1 VKNNDDHD
9 SPELRSE
16 EDVKVHFLLPYLKK
30 LGYKT
35 EHCEFEK
42 TITVHEGRKQKQI
55 YADVIVYSSAKHT
68 APLILCETKG
78 PREILNTAAREQAIS
93 YARLLD
99 RIAPLVLLT
108 NGLQVQVYQTL
119 NKNRLE
125 SLPRR
130 DELGTDILKFVV
142 PEAVTEALRSEAK
155 HQLFIIDDVQTFK
168 NVLQNCH
175 NVIRNNEGMD
185 PTEAFDEMSKILFC
199 KLYEE
204 RRTSKSGGQQNRF
217 RLSVFDETL
226 ENIQVNVVKKIFD
239 ETKADPRFVGLFSAD
254 AQINLSDR
262 TIRRIVQ
269 SFENFDLSLTAFD
282 VKGEAFEYF
291 LGDTF
296 TGGLGEY
303 FTPRNVVEF
312 MVNAMDPKIKERIVD
327 PFCGTGGFLL
337 YSFEVVNNKIRM
349 NEVADD
355 QKERWRLELSNESL
369 FGTDWKERT
378 SQACK
383 MNMTVHGDGSAG
395 IFMHDGLTDVPDVI
409 VENSFDLC
417 LTNPPFGSFETD
429 PKVLKR
435 YELGAGRNTQDRVI
449 LAVERSI
456 KLTKP
461 GKRIAIIVIDGILNN
476 VSMRYVRDFIRRET
490 HVLGVISLAKETF
503 EGYGARAKTTILFL
517 ERRSPG
523 DTSERSRVFMAIAS
537 NTGYAP
543 NGAPV
548 SGNQLP
554 DILLDY
560 QAFVTGKE
568 PTYSKN
574 AWVASLQDRLDAEF
588 YWRKA
593 TSSASADELTTLSTE
608 VKERVAEMGAAL
620 ADFNGRLTALP
631 RQSEMASK
639 TIADVCE
646 EITDS
651 RDLVADETYSLL
663 GVRWWGGG
671 VFVRETK
678 LGSKIKARKH
688 NRVQPGW
695 IIYNRLFAFRGSF
708 AVTQDEHDGCYVSNE
723 FPTFIVKDGLYPDAD
738 ADLVKSTFARYIVYL
753 MTSDAYLAIIDA
765 QSTGSTK
772 TSRNRFNQELF
783 RMLQVNMPKDFQ
795 ALQEMVRVLD
805 DSERFAALH
814 EQMRDMVKSLRK
826 GAGSVLPPP

>member
-1 VKNNDDHD
+1 VKYNDALDA
-9 SPELRSE
+9 PELRSE

-68 APLILCETKG
+68 APLILCETKA
-78 PREILNTAAREQAIS
+78 PREVLNPAAREQAIS

-130 DELGTDILKFVV
+130 DELSTDILKFVV
-142 PEAVTEALRSEAK
+142 PEAITEALRAEAK

-204 RRTSKSGGQQNRF
+204 RRTSKTRGQQNRF

-226 ENIQVNVVKKIFD
+226 ENIQVNVVKKIFE
-239 ETKADPRFVGLFSAD
+239 ETKVDQRFESLFSAD

-395 IFMHDGLTDVPDVI
+395 IFMHDGLTDVPGVI
-409 VENSFDLC
+409 IEDSFDLC

-476 VSMRYVRDFIRRET
+476 VSMKYVRDFIRREA
-490 HVLGVISLAKETF
+490 HVLGVVSLAKETF
-503 EGYGARAKTTILFL
+503 EGYGARAKTSVLFL
-517 ERRSPG
+517 ERRKPG
-523 DTSERSRVFMAIAS
+523 DTTERSRVFMAIAS

-560 QAFVTGKE
+560 QAFVAGKE
-568 PTYSKN
+568 PAYSKS
-574 AWVASLQDRLDAEF
+574 AWVASLQERLDAEF
-588 YWRKA
+588 YWRKTSLAASTDELA
-593 TSSASADELTTLSTE
+593 TLSAD
-608 VKERVAEMGAAL
+608 VKDRVAEMSAAL
-620 ADFNGRLTALP
+620 ANFNGRLAALSRKP
-631 RQSEMASK
+631 DMVTK
-639 TIADVCE
+639 TIADICE
-646 EITDS
+646 EVTDS
-651 RDLVADETYSLL
+651 RELLADQTYSLL

-671 VFVRETK
+671 AFVRETK

-708 AVTQDEHDGCYVSNE
+708 AVTRDEHDGCYVSNE
-723 FPTFIVKDGLYPDAD
+723 FPTFIVKGGLYSEAD
-738 ADLVKSTFARYIVYL
+738 EYLVKSTVARYIIYL
-753 MTSDAYLAIIDA
+753 MTSDAYLAVIDA

-795 ALQEMVRVLD
+795 ALREMVRVLD
-805 DSERFAALH
+805 ESERFAALH
-814 EQMRDMVKSLRK
+814 DQMRDLVKSLRK